1 MKYLFNFD
9 MVNLLLKI
17 NERQDRRPNC
27 VILIVSSAL
36 IVSDWVVVAWRRKFR
51 VS

>member
-1 MKYLFNFD
+1 MKYLFNSD

-17 NERQDRRPNC
+17 NERRDRRPNC
-27 VILIVSSAL
+27 VIFVVWSAVT
-36 IVSDWVVVAWRRKFR
+36 VSDWVVVAWRRKFR